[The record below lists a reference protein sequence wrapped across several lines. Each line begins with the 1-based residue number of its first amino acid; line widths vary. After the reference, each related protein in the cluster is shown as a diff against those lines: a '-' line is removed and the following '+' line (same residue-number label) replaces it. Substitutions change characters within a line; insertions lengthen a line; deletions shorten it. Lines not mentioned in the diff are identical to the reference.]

1 MKRLCTYCG
10 ASSGRKPAYL
20 AAAETLGNALAT
32 RGIGLVFGG
41 GNTGMMGAVAQ
52 GAIRGGGETIG
63 IIPHD
68 LLKKETPYEGLT
80 ELVVVDSMHERK
92 AMMAKLSDGFAA
104 LPGGLGTMEEL
115 FEVWTWAQLGFQRK
129 PCALLN
135 VEGYF
140 DPLIRFLDSAVSEG
154 FVEQQHRAMLIVEND
169 AHALITKL
177 ESYVP
182 PEVPRWLDGD
192 GL

>member
-1 MKRLCTYCG
+1 
-10 ASSGRKPAYL
+10 
-20 AAAETLGNALAT
+20 LGNALAT